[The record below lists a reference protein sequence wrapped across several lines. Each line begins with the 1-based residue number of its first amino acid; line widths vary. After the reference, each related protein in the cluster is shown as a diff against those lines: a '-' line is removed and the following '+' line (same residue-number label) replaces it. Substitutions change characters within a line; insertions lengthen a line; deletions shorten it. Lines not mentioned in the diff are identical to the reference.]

1 MKNRILVGVILT
13 MLILPVSAKV
23 LQMPADTQVVEQ
35 EKIQATNAP
44 SDVIYPEEINPNSF
58 PHKQPVSK
66 RKIAKKFLLAMAGVA
81 ISSFSIYFILTIYNR
96 IREGFVAPVKTP
108 EGEISLE
115 TPDDL
120 NSAVRAFLEKTN
132 WKG

>member
-1 MKNRILVGVILT
+1 MKNRILAGIILT
-13 MLILPVSAKV
+13 MLMLPVAAEV
-23 LQMPADTQVVEQ
+23 LPVPVDTQNVEQ
-35 EKIQATNAP
+35 SQVEVSEDTLN
-44 SDVIYPEEINPNSF
+44 VENMNPNSF
-58 PHKQPVSK
+58 PLKQPVSK

-81 ISSFSIYFILTIYNR
+81 TSSFSIYFILTIYNR

-120 NSAVRAFLEKTN
+120 DSAVRTFLEKTN

>member
-1 MKNRILVGVILT
+1 MKNRVLAIVISIVLS
-13 MLILPVSAKV
+13 LPVTVQAVESTIFTED
-23 LQMPADTQVVEQ
+23 LTPVVNTIDEDN
-35 EKIQATNAP
+35 EFT
-44 SDVIYPEEINPNSF
+44 ENSY
-58 PHKQPVSK
+58 KQPVSK

-96 IREGFVAPVKTP
+96 IREGFVTPAKTSDD
-108 EGEISLE
+108 EISLE

-120 NSAVRAFLEKTN
+120 NSAVRTFLEKTN

>member
-1 MKNRILVGVILT
+1 MKNRILAGIILT
-13 MLILPVSAKV
+13 MLMLPVTAEV
-23 LQMPADTQVVEQ
+23 LPVPVDTQNVEQ
-35 EKIQATNAP
+35 SQVEVSEDTLNVANM
-44 SDVIYPEEINPNSF
+44 NPNSF
-58 PHKQPVSK
+58 PLKQPVSK

-81 ISSFSIYFILTIYNR
+81 VSSFSIYFILTIYNR